1 MMIDAERE
9 KENMIYLGIGLL
21 IGGIIGFILGLKV
34 LKRRLIDACIT
45 EKMIQSMLKPVGVN
59 VSRSQMAKI
68 LNGCKTE
75 IKKGMKKGGK
85 H

>member
-1 MMIDAERE
+1 MIDAERE
-9 KENMIYLGIGLL
+9 KQNMIYLGIGLL
-21 IGGIIGFILGLKV
+21 VGGIIGFILGLKV

-68 LNGCKTE
+68 LIGCKTE

>member
-9 KENMIYLGIGLL
+9 KQNMVYLGIGLL
-21 IGGIIGFILGLKV
+21 VGGIIGFILGLKV

-59 VSRSQMAKI
+59 VSRSQMTKI
-68 LNGCKTE
+68 LTGCKTE

>member
-1 MMIDAERE
+1 MIDAERE
-9 KENMIYLGIGLL
+9 KQNMIYLGIGLL
-21 IGGIIGFILGLKV
+21 VGGIIGFILGLNV

-59 VSRSQMAKI
+59 VSKSQMTKI
-68 LNGCKTE
+68 LIGCKTE